1 MGLSV
6 TKITGMYNKPNT
18 MCIYIKKNI
27 IKNDLLVS
35 KENSLLSHLL

>member
-18 MCIYIKKNI
+18 MCIYIKKN
-27 IKNDLLVS
+27 DLLVS
-35 KENSLLSHLL
+35 KENSLSHLL